1 MEAQFITSAF
11 RQDQYPSADRPEIA
25 FAGRSNVGKSSLINA
40 LTKRRNLARTSGR
53 PGRTQSINFFL
64 VNGLVSLV
72 DLPGYGYAR
81 VPVKVKASWKDMVE
95 SYLSTR
101 PNLRGVIVILDIRR
115 SLSAGDQD
123 LLEWLWHH
131 QVPIILVLTKADK
144 VSKQQA
150 RTQVSRMAH
159 ACARYAPVGPV
170 LFSSKTRQG
179 RDELWQRISEAAEI

>member
-11 RQDQYPSADRPEIA
+11 RQDQYPSTDRPEIA
-25 FAGRSNVGKSSLINA
+25 FAGRSNVGKSSLINT

-64 VNGLVSLV
+64 VNGLLHLV

-81 VPVKVKASWKDMVE
+81 VPIKVKASWKEMVE

-123 LLEWLWHH
+123 LLEWLSHH
-131 QVPIILVLTKADK
+131 QVPIILVLTKTDK

-150 RTQVSRMAH
+150 HTQASRMAT
-159 ACARYAPVGPV
+159 ACARYAPFGPI

>member
-25 FAGRSNVGKSSLINA
+25 FAGRSNVGKSSLINT

-64 VNGLVSLV
+64 VNGLLHLV

-81 VPVKVKASWKDMVE
+81 VPIKVKASWKEMVE

-131 QVPIILVLTKADK
+131 QVPIILVLTKTDK

-150 RTQVSRMAH
+150 RTHASRMAT
-159 ACARYAPVGPV
+159 ACARYAPVGPI